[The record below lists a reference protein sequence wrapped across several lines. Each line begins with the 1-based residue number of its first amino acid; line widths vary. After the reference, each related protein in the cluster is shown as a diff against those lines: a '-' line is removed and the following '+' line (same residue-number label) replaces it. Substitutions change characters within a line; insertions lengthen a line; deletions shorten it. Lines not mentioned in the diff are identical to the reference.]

1 MHCHYVL
8 WFQYPQ
14 LYYSV
19 LAELELKTDA
29 FFTIFSRIICS
40 SNVLQLE
47 IISVTYGKNKS
58 GSGHYGSFHKFGL
71 QVIQQLR
78 GPNLTQLWPDDP
90 HPLLRGKTSTFYSS
104 VVEFQRWWVL
114 KWKINCTLKVNFRC
128 QKSTDFFQKKNSSKN
143 INLGDHFLLK
153 TFFSRLNF

>member
-1 MHCHYVL
+1 MIYIKILIYQVSVLHCHYVL
-8 WFQYPQ
+8 LSQYPQ

-71 QVIQQLR
+71 QPTF
-78 GPNLTQLWPDDP
+78 GFPK
-90 HPLLRGKTSTFYSS
+90 LL
-104 VVEFQRWWVL
+104 V
-114 KWKINCTLKVNFRC
+114 
-128 QKSTDFFQKKNSSKN
+128 
-143 INLGDHFLLK
+143 
-153 TFFSRLNF
+153 